1 MLTYACV
8 YVCVC
13 MFVNVC
19 VLVHVSMHVRDRNCA
34 YVCECVCLSMFERAS
49 VCLRVCLNEIKKD
62 RMKWRLMCCSFN
74 VRRNLKRESKRT
86 KDRL

>member
-1 MLTYACV
+1 
-8 YVCVC
+8 
-13 MFVNVC
+13 
-19 VLVHVSMHVRDRNCA
+19 
-34 YVCECVCLSMFERAS
+34 

-86 KDRL
+86 KDRLLNGSLFVLVVSKDQSRI